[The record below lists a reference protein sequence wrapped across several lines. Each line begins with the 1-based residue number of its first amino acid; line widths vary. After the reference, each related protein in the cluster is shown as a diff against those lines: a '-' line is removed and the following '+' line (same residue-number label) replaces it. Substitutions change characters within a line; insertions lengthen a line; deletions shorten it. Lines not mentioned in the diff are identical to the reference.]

1 MLSTVGFTFLTL
13 LAPSIARSIY
23 DASFSHELEARQSS
37 NDTSVSVDLGYSV
50 YQGYR
55 NASTNLNTFLGIRFA
70 APPTGAN
77 RWQKPQ
83 TPAQNRTSVIPADVY
98 APTCYQSPDASTMI
112 NPANQSLAAEDCLF
126 LNIWS
131 PTSSTTNS
139 TSTGLPVFVWIH
151 G

>member
-1 MLSTVGFTFLTL
+1 MLSAVGFTFLML
-13 LAPSIARSIY
+13 FAPSRARSIY
-23 DASFSHELEARQSS
+23 DASFSHEFEARQSN
-37 NDTSVSVDLGYSV
+37 NDTAVSVDLGYSV

-55 NASTNLNTFLGIRFA
+55 NASTDLNTFLGIRFA

-83 TPAQNRTSVIPADVY
+83 APSQNRSSVLPADAY

-112 NPANQSLAAEDCLF
+112 NPANQSLGAEDCLF

-131 PTSSTTNS
+131 PASSSPNS

>member
-1 MLSTVGFTFLTL
+1 MLSALTFACLSL
-13 LAPSIARSIY
+13 LASTTARSVY
-23 DASFSHELEARQSS
+23 GSSFSYGLEARQSN
-37 NDTSVSVDLGYSV
+37 NDTTVSVDLGYSV

-55 NASTNLNTFLGIRFA
+55 NATTDLDTFLGIRFA

-83 TPAQNRTSVIPADVY
+83 PPAQNRSSVIQADAY
-98 APTCYQSPDASTMI
+98 APTCYQSPSAGTKV

-126 LNIWS
+126 LNVWS
-131 PTSSTTNS
+131 PASSSTND
-139 TSTGLPVFVWIH
+139 TSNGLPVFVWIH